1 MKMEQKKIPTRPN
14 NFIFLPC
21 TKSSFF
27 RVWMEFLTPYH
38 KLAMR
43 EKDVAAKILSQYFK
57 LKEQCSD
64 PVILK
69 ELLWSQSSRLDM
81 RTSLDMSQ
89 PHFQMVLGKLREQG
103 VIKDGDINPRYIPHI
118 RPDSSTFE
126 LRIVFDYS
134 SEKDKENEAVKER

>member
-1 MKMEQKKIPTRPN
+1 MEQVQIPKRPN
-14 NFIFLPC
+14 NFIFLKC
-21 TKSSFF
+21 TRESFF

-89 PHFQMVLGKLREQG
+89 PHFQMVLGKLREQE
-103 VIKDGDINPRYIPHI
+103 VIKDGDINPRYMPHI
-118 RPDSSTFE
+118 RQDSNTFE
-126 LRIVFDYS
+126 LRILFDYS
-134 SEKDKENEAVKER
+134 TSSNRESGNETVKEG